1 MDNNYVK
8 VKISSFFIGLAIS
21 FSTFAQGPELA
32 DRMASARI
40 IGGADADPNN
50 WPFITYVKVGTESCG
65 GSLIGDKYVLTAAH
79 CVAEISVSDVNVYIG
94 PNDRYDREP
103 TKYEPARSYYIHSGY
118 NVPKFANDIAIIEL
132 ENTVTTPQITLATET
147 EVNTLTTDSNLT
159 VAGWGLTQEDGS
171 SSNTLKEVTIPYVD
185 KGTCQNIGGD
195 YSNVG
200 PYSLCAG
207 KKNKDSCQGD
217 SGGPL
222 VIGEPG
228 SYKQVGVVSWGDG
241 CARKDKYGVYS
252 NVGYFN
258 TNGWIERNTSG
269 VSHSPDI
276 LLKEKS
282 GIYDDKIE
290 LRNLIPDDNF
300 THKLNVRSVELPQG
314 VTLLNNNCS
323 AELEYGE
330 ACTIDISID
339 ASTVYANSD
348 KATLKV
354 LTDHQVSSEL
364 PISIVYSY
372 EDRNATSYQSNN
384 DSKDGGGSTS
394 LAMMLLAMFGFG
406 LRAKRQR

>member
-1 MDNNYVK
+1 MQKTLLAAV
-8 VKISSFFIGLAIS
+8 VGLIAS
-21 FSTFAQGPELA
+21 CTAAAQGLETTEK
-32 DRMASARI
+32 MASARI
-40 IGGADADPNN
+40 VGGADADQND
-50 WPFITYVKVGTESCG
+50 WPFITYVISGSKACG

-79 CVAEISVSDVNVYIG
+79 CVKDKSVSALSVYIG
-94 PNDRYDREP
+94 PEDRDKRDIY
-103 TKYEPARSYYIHSGY
+103 KYESVRSYYIHSGY
-118 NVPKFANDIAIIEL
+118 NATTFANDIAIIEL

-147 EVNTLTTDSNLT
+147 EVNTLTTTSKLT

-171 SSNTLKEVTIPYVD
+171 SSNTLKEVSIPYVD
-185 KGTCQNIGGD
+185 KGTCQNIGGN

-200 PYSLCAG
+200 PYSICAG
-207 KKNKDSCQGD
+207 EENKDSCQGD

-222 VIGEPG
+222 VMGTAG
-228 SYKQVGVVSWGDG
+228 SYKQVGVVSWGYG
-241 CARKDKYGVYS
+241 CAQKNKYGVYS

-276 LLKEKS
+276 LLKAKS
-282 GIYDDKIE
+282 GNYFSTIE
-290 LRNLIPDDNF
+290 VRNYTDPGSVDPTF
-300 THKLNVRSVELPQG
+300 SVESVDLPQG
-314 VTLLNNNCS
+314 VTLVSNNCS
-323 AELEYGE
+323 AKLEYGD

-354 LTDHQVSSEL
+354 MTDHQVSSEL

-372 EDRNATSYQSNN
+372 EERDTASNN
-384 DSKDGGGSTS
+384 GGKSGGSTS
-394 LAMMLLAMFGFG
+394 FAMMLLAIFGFG